1 MKTHPHHL
9 CYRWSRSVESRV
21 EEGGRQHW
29 QAPTTEQGQG
39 VPWLILGVFL
49 NKLLKYVSACSF
61 WKNNRLSNFS
71 SKWFNLNKMVNWC
84 PFKTNSYC
92 KIAAIPL
99 TQCRVII
106 FLALVWNNSFVENF
120 RSKSSVRYSHLNCSC
135 VATFG
140 HQGDRLLAANGV
152 ILNVVLPPT
161 TTFGGERK
169 RHLTLKSDP
178 QPWTIYIAFRQI

>member
-1 MKTHPHHL
+1 MVTFSRISSRR
-9 CYRWSRSVESRV
+9 RWRAALTGSLPLSRAKASLGWSSVSSSTSSSSMSQPV
-21 EEGGRQHW
+21 ASGR
-29 QAPTTEQGQG
+29 TTGWATSLANDSTLTKWLTG
-39 VPWLILGVFL
+39 VL
-49 NKLLKYVSACSF
+49 
-61 WKNNRLSNFS
+61 
-71 SKWFNLNKMVNWC
+71 
-84 PFKTNSYC
+84 FKTNSYY

-140 HQGDRLLAANGV
+140 NQGDRLLAANVV

-161 TTFGGERK
+161 TTK
-169 RHLTLKSDP
+169 V
-178 QPWTIYIAFRQI
+178 